1 MSMPSNTKITCP
13 KCNHESDY
21 IVWYSINVTLNPEM
35 KDKILDDTLFSWVC
49 PHCGENYYVPY
60 DFLYHDM
67 ENGLFTWYRNEELE
81 LRRFA
86 DMIRLVDNHLDYRKV
101 WDWVIAYHKDHP
113 DDMLYFDHLEGVND
127 DDKTLVFSIFRESEE
142 HKWVKTADTYSQLLS
157 KL

>member
-1 MSMPSNTKITCP
+1 MSMPCFSKITCP

-21 IVWYSINVTLNPEM
+21 MVMCSINATLNPEM
-35 KDKILDDTLFSWVC
+35 KNKILDDTLFNWVC
-49 PHCGENYYVPY
+49 PHCGKNYNVPY

-67 ENGLFTWYRNEELE
+67 ENGLFTWYQKDDLE

-86 DMIRLVDNHLDYRKV
+86 DMIRLIDAHLDYRKV
-101 WDWVIAYHKDHP
+101 WDWVLAYHRDHP
-113 DDMLYFDHLEGVND
+113 EEMLYFDHQEGEN

-142 HKWVKTADTYSQLLS
+142 HEWVKTADTYSQLLS

>member
-1 MSMPSNTKITCP
+1 MPSNTKITCP

-49 PHCGENYYVPY
+49 PHCGERFYAPY

-67 ENGLFTWYRNEELE
+67 ENGIFTWYRNEELE

-86 DMIRLVDNHLDYRKV
+86 DMIRLADNHLDYQKV
-101 WDWVIAYHKDHP
+101 WDWVIAYHKDYP
-113 DDMLYFDHLEGVND
+113 EDMLYFDHLEGVND
-127 DDKTLVFSIFRESEE
+127 DDKTLLFSIFRESENHLWE
-142 HKWVKTADTYSQLLS
+142 KTNDVFCLLLS
-157 KL
+157 EI

>member
-21 IVWYSINVTLNPEM
+21 IVWYSINVTLDPEM

-49 PHCGENYYVPY
+49 PHCGERFYAPY

-67 ENGLFTWYRNEELE
+67 ENGIFTWYRNEELE

-86 DMIRLVDNHLDYRKV
+86 DMIRLVDNHLDYQKV

-113 DDMLYFDHLEGVND
+113 EDMLYFDHLEGVND
-127 DDKTLVFSIFRESEE
+127 DDKTLVFSIFRESENHLWE
-142 HKWVKTADTYSQLLS
+142 KTNDVFCLLLS
-157 KL
+157 EI

>member
-1 MSMPSNTKITCP
+1 MSMPSITKITCP

-21 IVWYSINVTLNPEM
+21 IVWYSINVTLDPEM

-49 PHCGENYYVPY
+49 PHCGERFYASY

-67 ENGLFTWYRNEELE
+67 ENGIFTWYRNEELE

-101 WDWVIAYHKDHP
+101 WDWVITYHKDHP
-113 DDMLYFDHLEGVND
+113 EDMLYFDHLEGEND
-127 DDKTLVFSIFRESEE
+127 DEKTLVFSIFRETENHLWE
-142 HKWVKTADTYSQLLS
+142 KTNDVFCLLLS
-157 KL
+157 EI